1 MTARLFAQWA
11 VRIAG
16 LVAVLLGI
24 LLWVG
29 SAGGIVPLHLLVGV
43 VLVAGLW
50 TLAALGLMAGTGP
63 ALPAIAF
70 GWGILAVVFGLN
82 QETILPG
89 DQHVVVEVAHLLVG
103 LVAIGIGEALG
114 ARIAR
119 ARRDAT
125 A

>member
-16 LVAVLLGI
+16 LVAVLLG
-24 LLWVG
+24 LLVWVG
-29 SAGGIVPLHLLVGV
+29 GADGIVPLHMLVGL

-63 ALPAIAF
+63 ALPAV
-70 GWGILAVVFGLN
+70 AVVWGVLTVLFGLN

-89 DQHVVVEVAHLLVG
+89 DQHVGVEVAHLLVG

-119 ARRDAT
+119 TRRGTT

>member
-16 LVAVLLGI
+16 LVAILLGI

-29 SAGGIVPLHLLVGV
+29 GADAIVPLHMLVGI

-63 ALPAIAF
+63 ALPAVAV
-70 GWGILAVVFGLN
+70 GWGILTVLFGLN

-114 ARIAR
+114 ARIGR
-119 ARRDAT
+119 ARRGAT